1 MSEIKHILLVPA
13 EGDPHGLLKDG
24 PCGARPPMAAFWM
37 CRDGHQE
44 HGTWMGIA
52 GGCPHPD
59 HEGRLRP
66 LRIGTGLSALV
77 LAWDGEPV
85 AGGCFR
91 ADTTEWHLYVE
102 LVTSIMAG
110 ERRAWSEMPK
120 TNVGALA
127 DLGYGTIVLLD
138 AEGQEVSD
146 ELEGSTRLHSP

>member
-1 MSEIKHILLVPA
+1 
-13 EGDPHGLLKDG
+13 
-24 PCGARPPMAAFWM
+24 
-37 CRDGHQE
+37 
-44 HGTWMGIA
+44 MGIA

-77 LAWDGEPV
+77 LAWGGKPV

-110 ERRAWSEMPK
+110 ERRAWSEMPWIMPK

-127 DLGYGTIVLLD
+127 DLVRGTLVLLAAD
-138 AEGQEVSD
+138 GREVSD
-146 ELEGSTRLHSP
+146 E